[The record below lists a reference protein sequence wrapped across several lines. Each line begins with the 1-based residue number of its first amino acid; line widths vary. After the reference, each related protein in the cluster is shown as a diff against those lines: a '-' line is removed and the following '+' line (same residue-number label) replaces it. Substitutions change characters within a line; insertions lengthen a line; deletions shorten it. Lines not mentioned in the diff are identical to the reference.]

1 MTKSTILIAVQYGM
15 NETMNMQKCEK
26 LWLQILSGKNQ
37 FPPGLDGLQ
46 PKSPASPGGNK
57 LTINPKILKVFFCK
71 SPFWDKS
78 ISSWTR

>member
-1 MTKSTILIAVQYGM
+1 M
-15 NETMNMQKCEK
+15 NETINMQKCEK

-37 FPPGLDGLQ
+37 FPPGLDELQ

-57 LTINPKILKVFFCK
+57 LSIQKSQIFKISVF
-71 SPFWDKS
+71 WNKS

>member
-1 MTKSTILIAVQYGM
+1 M

-37 FPPGLDGLQ
+37 FPPGLDELQ
-46 PKSPASPGGNK
+46 PKSSANLGGNK
-57 LTINPKILKVFFCK
+57 LTINPKISKGFVRK